1 MDRVDGV
8 ATNDFALRCGRE
20 RATQFDTI
28 VNR

>member
-8 ATNDFALRCGRE
+8 VTNDFALHRSRE